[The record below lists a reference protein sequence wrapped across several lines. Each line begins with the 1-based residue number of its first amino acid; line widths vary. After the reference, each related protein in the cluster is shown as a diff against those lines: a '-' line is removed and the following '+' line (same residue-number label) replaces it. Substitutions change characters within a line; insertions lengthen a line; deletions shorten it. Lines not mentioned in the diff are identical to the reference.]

1 MPRPLRFRVIPRRAG
16 ARVLVISGPLIV
28 ILAVV
33 MPLARAV
40 PAVSQTRA
48 NSPATRAITVFLI
61 AFLLSFLRH
70 KYRLGA
76 NKGCILR
83 RASRRLR
90 TQRSS
95 QVGFLNVRRR
105 YSHTQ
110 TKKCLTLADDDG
122 YPMDVPL
129 IAPNPRFYII
139 CLSHKP
145 KVNQGTTLA
154 IFSNIG
160 HDQLQMIALL
170 VSFGKV
176 VGEVFA
182 VTGTGQKKMVGVYIN
197 SISNRAP
204 SV

>member
-1 MPRPLRFRVIPRRAG
+1 M
-16 ARVLVISGPLIV
+16 VLVILGPLMV

-33 MPLARAV
+33 ILARAA
-40 PAVSQTRA
+40 PAVSQTKA
-48 NSPATRAITVFLI
+48 NSPAARAITVFLI

-76 NKGCILR
+76 NNGCILR
-83 RASRRLR
+83 RVGRRFR

-95 QVGFLNVRRR
+95 QVEFLNVRRR

-110 TKKCLTLADDDG
+110 TKKCLALADDDG

-145 KVNQGTTLA
+145 KVNQGTALA

-160 HDQLQMIALL
+160 HDQLQTIALL

-176 VGEVFA
+176 VGEVLA
-182 VTGTGQKKMVGVYIN
+182 VTGTGHKKMVGVYIN